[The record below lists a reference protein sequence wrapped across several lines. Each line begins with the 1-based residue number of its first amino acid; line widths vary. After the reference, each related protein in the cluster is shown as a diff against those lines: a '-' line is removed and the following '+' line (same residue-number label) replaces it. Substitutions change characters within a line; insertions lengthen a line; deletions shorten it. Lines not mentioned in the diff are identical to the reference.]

1 MSVSRNVRTA
11 ATLAVAGLAAI
22 AAISGAEAA
31 SAAPARPAAPAARPA
46 APAARPAA
54 SLHMT
59 GKVDLGRLGS
69 SFSYVFTEAPNG
81 DVYYARGS
89 VVYRVKGAHDP
100 ATALHAAGTVL
111 AVTATSSDLLVDVG
125 SKVSAYALS
134 NGHRLRTWTLPGSA
148 PVTIAGL
155 YAVGSTVWAFTDSA
169 TDESGFEYANVDR
182 FSLSSSVVH
191 RVAVNDAYPSD
202 MAADSAGLYYEATIN
217 DTSDYVVRAQ
227 SSGTT
232 SRHAD
237 VDLDAPL
244 ALAGGNVYLLAIHE
258 NQGGNSYLDAF
269 RGSTL
274 SSVFSERV
282 ADNDTDVA
290 GTGIGLLL
298 LGAGKVSLLNTSNG
312 HVASALSVPG
322 AVILVPGPSAAVVT
336 VSHAVTYL
344 VRLAG

>member
-1 MSVSRNVRTA
+1 MSVSRNVRTT

-22 AAISGAEAA
+22 AAISAAIAPAAGAA
-31 SAAPARPAAPAARPA
+31 SATGAARPGT
-46 APAARPAA
+46 
-54 SLHMT
+54 SLHVT
-59 GKVDLGRLGS
+59 GKVDLGRLGA
-69 SFSYVFTEAPNG
+69 SFSYAFTEAPNG
-81 DVYYARGS
+81 DIYYSRGS
-89 VVYRVKGAHDP
+89 VVYRVKGDHAP
-100 ATALHAAGTVL
+100 AAALHASGTVL

-134 NGHRLRTWTLPGSA
+134 NGHRLRTWTLPGGA
-148 PVTIAGL
+148 PVTLAGL

-169 TDESGFEYANVDR
+169 TDESGFEYADVDR
-182 FSLSSSVVH
+182 FSLSSPVVH

-202 MAADSAGLYYEATIN
+202 MAADTAGLYYEATIN
-217 DTSDYVVRAQ
+217 DTSDYVIRAQ
-227 SSGTT
+227 SSGST

-244 ALAGGNVYLLAIHE
+244 ALASGNVYLLAIHE

-274 SSVFSERV
+274 STVFSERV

-298 LGAGKVSLLNTSNG
+298 LGAGKVSLLSTSNG
-312 HVASALSVPG
+312 HVAAALSVPG

-336 VSHAVTYL
+336 VSHATTYL
-344 VRLAG
+344 LRLAG